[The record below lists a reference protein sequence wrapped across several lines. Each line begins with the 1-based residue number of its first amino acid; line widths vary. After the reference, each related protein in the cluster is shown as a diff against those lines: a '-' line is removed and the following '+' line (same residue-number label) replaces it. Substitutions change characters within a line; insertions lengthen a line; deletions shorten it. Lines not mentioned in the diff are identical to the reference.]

1 MRTTLTI
8 ANETD
13 QRLRRIAR
21 EQNRQY
27 KDVINDALV
36 LGVERLEVKEASA
49 PYRVESF
56 DAGLLPGI
64 DRTKLNQ
71 LVDEIETDP

>member
-8 ANETD
+8 VDETD

-27 KDVINDALV
+27 KDVINDALA
-36 LGVERLEVKEASA
+36 LGVEQLEVKESGP

-56 DAGLLPGI
+56 DAGLVPGI
-64 DRTKLNQ
+64 DRAKLNQ
-71 LVDEIETDP
+71 LVDELEEGA

>member
-8 ANETD
+8 ADETD

-21 EQNRQY
+21 DQHRQY
-27 KDVINDALV
+27 KDVINDALA
-36 LGVERLEVKEASA
+36 LGVAQLEVKEASI
-49 PYRVESF
+49 PYRVDAF

-64 DRTKLNQ
+64 DRAKLNQ
-71 LVDEIETDP
+71 LVDELEEGT